1 MGMNNDVQVNNV
13 MSINK
18 LRPTGKEQMPE
29 GSKETVRE
37 AFGKGS
43 IPVPGP
49 CLTHSEVTHSR
60 PSIKVCWMKR
70 SLATEIKPIFTN
82 KYHLDGKHTFYMK
95 RGVNTKGKKNRP
107 KADLKS
113 FVYTRNCY
121 LSYTSS
127 LAGRG
132 NSCLP
137 SPQ

>member
-13 MSINK
+13 TSVNK
-18 LRPTGKEQMPE
+18 LRPTGKEQMPV

-37 AFGKGS
+37 VFGKGS
-43 IPVPGP
+43 IPAPGP

-70 SLATEIKPIFTN
+70 RSATEIKTYLY
-82 KYHLDGKHTFYMK
+82 KQHHLDGKHTFYMK
-95 RGVNTKGKKNRP
+95 RGAHKRKKNQT

-113 FVYTRNCY
+113 FVYTQNCY